1 MKNLD
6 MNRPIKVAIAD
17 DHALFR
23 AGVRTSLMGRKDVE
37 LIAEADNGMQLLNL
51 LKHIE
56 PDVILLDIQ
65 MPIMDGIQTLPEIR
79 KLYPHIKVIILSM
92 HNDHSMIS
100 KLMEIGANSYL
111 TKNSDSENIYQ
122 AIRTCYEQE
131 FYFNELTNKALLSG
145 LRTKRTEPGSP
156 QDINLSD
163 KEVTILKLMCEE
175 KTTKEIADIVE
186 ISPRTVEAIR
196 DKLKTKTG
204 AKSMAGLVMYALKSR
219 SEEHTSELQSQS

>member
-1 MKNLD
+1 MKKPDLNK
-6 MNRPIKVAIAD
+6 PIKVIIAD

-23 AGVRTSLMGRKDVE
+23 AGVKTALSIKKDIDLV
-37 LIAEADNGMQLLNL
+37 AEADNGMQLLNL

-65 MPIMDGIQTLPEIR
+65 MPIMDGIATLPEIR
-79 KLYPHIKVIILSM
+79 KLYPQVKVIILSM

-111 TKNSDSENIYQ
+111 TKNSDSENIYN

-131 FYFNELTNKALLSG
+131 FFFNELTNKALLSG
-145 LRTKRTEPGSP
+145 LRTRRTDLGPP
-156 QDINLSD
+156 QDVQLSE
-163 KEVTILKLMCEE
+163 KETTILKLMCEE
-175 KTTKEIADIVE
+175 KTTKEIADLVE

-204 AKSMAGLVMYALKSR
+204 AKSMAGLVMYAVKNGIIA
-219 SEEHTSELQSQS
+219 QQ

>member
-1 MKNLD
+1 MKQYD
-6 MNRPIKVAIAD
+6 PSKPIKVAIAD

-23 AGVRTSLMGRKDVE
+23 AGVKTALAVRKDIE
-37 LIAEADNGMQLLNL
+37 MIAEADNGMQLLNL

-65 MPIMDGIQTLPEIR
+65 MPLMDGITTLPEIR
-79 KLYPHIKVIILSM
+79 RLYPDIKVIILSM

-100 KLMEIGANSYL
+100 KLMEVGANSYL
-111 TKNSDSENIYQ
+111 TKNSDSETIYQ
-122 AIRTCYEQE
+122 AIKTCFEQE

-145 LRTKRTEPGSP
+145 LRTKKTDHTPDDV
-156 QDINLSD
+156 QLND
-163 KEVTILKLMCEE
+163 KELRILKLMCEE
-175 KTTKEIADIVE
+175 KTTKEIADIVD

-204 AKSMAGLVMYALKSR
+204 SKSMAGLVMFAIKNKLVESV
-219 SEEHTSELQSQS
+219 

>member
-1 MKNLD
+1 MKKLD
-6 MNRPIKVAIAD
+6 PNTPIKVAIAD

-23 AGVRTSLMGRKDVE
+23 AGVKTALSSKKDVE

-65 MPIMDGIQTLPEIR
+65 MPIMDGIATLPEIR
-79 KLYPHIKVIILSM
+79 KINPYVKVIILSM

-111 TKNSDSENIYQ
+111 TKNSDSETIYQ
-122 AIRTCYEQE
+122 AIKTCYEQE
-131 FYFNELTNKALLSG
+131 FYFNELTNKALLTG
-145 LRTKRTEPGSP
+145 LRTRKMEPDGMMDA
-156 QDINLSD
+156 QLTD
-163 KEVTILKLMCEE
+163 KEVKILKLMCEE
-175 KTTKEIADIVE
+175 KTTKEIADIVD

-204 AKSMAGLVMYALKSR
+204 AKSMAGLVMYAVKKGFVQES
-219 SEEHTSELQSQS
+219 

>member
-1 MKNLD
+1 MKKPES
-6 MNRPIKVAIAD
+6 NRPIKVAIAD

-23 AGVRTSLMGRKDVE
+23 AGVKTALLGKKDVE

-51 LKHIE
+51 LKHTE

-79 KLYPHIKVIILSM
+79 KLYPQVKVIILSM

-111 TKNSDSENIYQ
+111 TKNSDSETIYQ
-122 AIRTCYEQE
+122 AIKTCYEQE
-131 FYFNELTNKALLSG
+131 FFFNELTNKALLSG
-145 LRTKRTEPGSP
+145 LRTKRAEPNSP
-156 QDINLSD
+156 QDISLSE
-163 KEVTILKLMCEE
+163 KEILILKLMCEE

-204 AKSMAGLVMYALKSR
+204 AKSMAGLVMYALKSGIIQE
-219 SEEHTSELQSQS
+219 S

>member
-1 MKNLD
+1 MK
-6 MNRPIKVAIAD
+6 RPEAGNAIKVAIAD
-17 DHALFR
+17 DHTLFR
-23 AGVRTSLMGRKDVE
+23 AGVKTALSVKKDVE

-51 LKHIE
+51 LKHVE

-79 KLYPHIKVIILSM
+79 KLYPHVKVIILSM

-111 TKNSDSENIYQ
+111 TKNSDSETIYQ
-122 AIRTCYEQE
+122 AIKTCYEQE
-131 FYFNELTNKALLSG
+131 FFFNELTNKALLSG
-145 LRTKRTEPGSP
+145 LRTKRNDGSGFQDAMLTE
-156 QDINLSD
+156 
-163 KEVTILKLMCEE
+163 KELTVLKLMCEE
-175 KTTKEIADIVE
+175 RTTKEIADIVE

-204 AKSMAGLVMYALKSR
+204 SKSMAGLVMYAIKNKII
-219 SEEHTSELQSQS
+219 QQQ

>member
-1 MKNLD
+1 MKKPDPNH
-6 MNRPIKVAIAD
+6 PIKVAIAD

-23 AGVRTSLMGRKDVE
+23 AGVKTALSAKKDVE

-65 MPIMDGIQTLPEIR
+65 MPIMDGISTLPEIR
-79 KLYPHIKVIILSM
+79 KINPNVKVIILSM

-111 TKNSDSENIYQ
+111 TKNSDSETIYQ
-122 AIRTCYEQE
+122 AIKTCYEQE
-131 FYFNELTNKALLSG
+131 FFFNELTNKALLTG
-145 LRTKRTEPGSP
+145 LRTRKNEPEHLMDA
-156 QDINLSD
+156 QLSE
-163 KEVTILKLMCEE
+163 KEIRILKLMCEE
-175 KTTKEIADIVE
+175 KTTKEIADIVD

-204 AKSMAGLVMYALKSR
+204 AKSMAGLVMYAVKKGIVQES
-219 SEEHTSELQSQS
+219 

>member
-56 PDVILLDIQ
+56 PDVVLLDIQ

-122 AIRTCYEQE
+122 AIKTCYEQE

-156 QDINLSD
+156 QEINLSD

-204 AKSMAGLVMYALKSR
+204 AKSMAGLVMYALKSGIINQE
-219 SEEHTSELQSQS
+219 S

>member
-1 MKNLD
+1 MKQQD
-6 MNRPIKVAIAD
+6 AGRPIKVAIAD

-23 AGVRTSLMGRKDVE
+23 AGVKTALSVKKDVE
-37 LIAEADNGMQLLNL
+37 LIAEADNGMQLINL

-79 KLYPHIKVIILSM
+79 RIRPEAKVIILSM

-111 TKNSDSENIYQ
+111 TKNSDSETIYE
-122 AIRTCYEQE
+122 AIKTCYENE
-131 FYFNELTNKALLSG
+131 FFFNELTNKALLAG
-145 LRTKRTEPGSP
+145 LRTKRTDSYGTP
-156 QDINLSD
+156 DADLSD
-163 KEVTILKLMCEE
+163 KELRVLRLMCEE

-204 AKSMAGLVMYALKSR
+204 AKSMAGLVMYAVKNGIMD
-219 SEEHTSELQSQS
+219 EAK